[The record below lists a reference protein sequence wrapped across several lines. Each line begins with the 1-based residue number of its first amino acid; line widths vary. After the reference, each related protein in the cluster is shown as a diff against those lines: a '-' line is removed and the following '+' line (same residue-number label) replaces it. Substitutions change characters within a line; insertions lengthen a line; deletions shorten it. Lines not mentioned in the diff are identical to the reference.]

1 MWWGVV
7 CGAVWTHQH
16 GICNHARRVKTRWC
30 GACGV
35 VQVRLAACELQP
47 QQIKTAQN
55 DDLRSR
61 RALFTPQSCKLLA
74 FEGQSFLSV
83 ASSQTM
89 KGCLVS
95 RADGL
100 Q

>member
-1 MWWGVV
+1 MLRNVWLV
-7 CGAVWTHQH
+7 CLVFFFPVSWLIIDFDAMGPCH
-16 GICNHARRVKTRWC
+16 K
-30 GACGV
+30 
-35 VQVRLAACELQP
+35 